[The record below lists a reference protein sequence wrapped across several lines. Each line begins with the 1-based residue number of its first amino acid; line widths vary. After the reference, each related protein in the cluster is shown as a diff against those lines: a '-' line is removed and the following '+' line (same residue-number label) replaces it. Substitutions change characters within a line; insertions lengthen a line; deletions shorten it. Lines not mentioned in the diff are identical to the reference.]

1 MRNDLIIG
9 LDIGSSHVRAI
20 AGKQNDR
27 GRLEILATGS
37 SVNNNNV
44 LNGEIVNINKT
55 TAAISEAMNQISHV
69 LDGKNSE
76 HFFASNLSGSHI
88 KVQPFSLSKIRK
100 NEREAVSNNEVM
112 SLFEEAKR
120 TFADKNPC
128 VLHTLPIG
136 FKVGNLP
143 ETLDPIGQIGQKIQ
157 ADFVFI
163 SANPSKNDLLTQ
175 CLKSAETKHL
185 KKGNVYFSSLATASS
200 VLNKEEKQEG
210 VVLVDLGSG
219 TTEISIFQNNRLKHA
234 TVLNWGGDLIS
245 DDIQSGLD
253 ISRDHA
259 ETLKVRFGSAIQKDI
274 PVSEVV
280 MIPGI
285 AGRKATPVSVKNLAI
300 IIEERLKELAAILVA
315 EISKHTDIKNLKA
328 GLVLTGGG
336 AQLPYI
342 DELFQKFTGLD
353 ARIGDPN
360 ATSTNPAIATEI
372 KDPSFATVIGLVQV
386 YYDQQETSEA
396 DEAAMASAP
405 VKEMAKE
412 TGYTDSKP
420 SKPAPRIGDL
430 FRKMVDVVMGDDDGG
445 DASY

>member
-20 AGKQNDR
+20 AGKQNNL
-27 GRLEILATGS
+27 GKLEILATGS
-37 SVNNNNV
+37 AININNV
-44 LNGEIVNINKT
+44 LNGEIVNISKT

-88 KVQPFSLSKIRK
+88 KVQPFSLSKTRK
-100 NEREAVSNNEVM
+100 NEREAVSANEVM

-143 ETLDPIGQIGQKIQ
+143 DTLDPIGQIGQKIQ

-185 KKGNVYFSSLATASS
+185 KKGNVYFSSLATASA
-200 VLNKEEKQEG
+200 VLSKEEKQEG

-219 TTEISIFQNNRLKHA
+219 TSEISIFQNNRLKHA
-234 TVLNWGGDLIS
+234 VVLNWGGDLIT
-245 DDIQSGLD
+245 DDIQAGLE

-274 PVSEVV
+274 PVNEVV

-285 AGRKATPVSVKNLAI
+285 SGRKANPVSVKNLAI
-300 IIEERLKELAAILVA
+300 IIEERLKELAAIIVA
-315 EISKHTDIKNLKA
+315 EISKQTDIKQLKA
-328 GLVLTGGG
+328 GLVFTGGG

-342 DELFQKFTGLD
+342 EELFQKHTGLD

-386 YYDQQETSEA
+386 YYDQ
-396 DEAAMASAP
+396 
-405 VKEMAKE
+405 KE
-412 TGYTDSKP
+412 TVEPEEEPKSPEDIGISTPPDPPKP
-420 SKPAPRIGDL
+420 GPRIGDL
-430 FRKMVDVVMGDDDGG
+430 FRKMVDVVMGDEDGG
-445 DASY
+445 NASY

>member
-9 LDIGSSHVRAI
+9 LDIGSSSVRAV
-20 AGKQNDR
+20 AGRQLEN
-27 GRLEILATGS
+27 GQLEIVATGTS
-37 SVNNNNV
+37 STSGYI
-44 LNGEIVNINKT
+44 LHGEIVNVNKT
-55 TAAISEAMNQISHV
+55 SAAIADAINQIAQA
-69 LDGKNSE
+69 LPGKSKE
-76 HFFASNLSGSHI
+76 YYFSSNLSGSHI
-88 KVQPFSLSKIRK
+88 KVLPYTNSKTRK
-100 NEREAVSNNEVM
+100 NAAEPVSRKDI
-112 SLFEEAKR
+112 LDITEEAKKNV
-120 TFADKNPC
+120 AEKNPC

-234 TVLNWGGDLIS
+234 TVLNWGGDLLT
-245 DDIQSGLD
+245 DDIQSGLE

-300 IIEERLKELAAILVA
+300 IIEERLKELAAIIVA

-342 DELFQKFTGLD
+342 DELFQKFTNLD

-360 ATSTNPAIATEI
+360 ATSANPAIATEI

-386 YYDQQETSEA
+386 YYDQQESADA

-412 TGYTDSKP
+412 SGYTESKP

-430 FRKMVDVVMGDDDGG
+430 FRKMVDVVMGDDEGG